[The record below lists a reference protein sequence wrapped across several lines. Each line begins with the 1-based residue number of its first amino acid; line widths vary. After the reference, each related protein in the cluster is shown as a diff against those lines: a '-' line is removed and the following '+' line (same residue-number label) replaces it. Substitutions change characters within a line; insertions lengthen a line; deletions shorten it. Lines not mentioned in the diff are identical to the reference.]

1 MQQISTHPARLFAT
15 AVLVAALLAAAITS
29 AADAAVPKTG
39 TWRGDN
45 VQQLTWLPG
54 IPYKTKLVIT
64 VFEGR
69 IAGVVGQVRM
79 ECPSSL
85 TVRDVRV
92 LEGWRVG
99 RGPKVNARGG
109 YAFRADGA
117 YLHGVLSKSSIL
129 GGASATLAPDCKG
142 IGRYNL
148 QRRF

>member
-1 MQQISTHPARLFAT
+1 MQQISTRSTRLFAT
-15 AVLVAALLAAAITS
+15 AVLAAALLAAAITS
-29 AADAAVPKTG
+29 TAGAAVPKTG

-45 VQQLTWLPG
+45 VQQLALLPG

-85 TVRDVRV
+85 SVRDVRV
-92 LEGWRVG
+92 LQGWRVG

-148 QRRF
+148 QRRW

>member
-1 MQQISTHPARLFAT
+1 MQQISTYSIRLFAT
-15 AVLVAALLAAAITS
+15 AVLAAALFATAITP

-45 VQQLTWLPG
+45 VQQLALLPG

-69 IAGVVGQVRM
+69 IAAVVGQVRM
-79 ECPSSL
+79 ECTSSL
-85 TVRDVRV
+85 SVRDVRV
-92 LEGWRVG
+92 LQGWRV
-99 RGPKVNARGG
+99 RTGPKVNARGG

-117 YLHGVLSKSSIL
+117 YLHGVISKSSIL

-148 QRRF
+148 QRRW